1 MRPCCRPPSFRRGSK
16 ILCLR
21 YKKLD
26 QCDWAGSTGLHVLQS
41 QQHACP
47 LEYCSPQCRTG
58 TPVSTQ
64 RNRPDGTPPSNML
77 TRFSHATLLPASIIP
92 PRIKKLVPAI
102 QEPRSMRLGRF
113 HRLTC
118 VAQPAAR
125 VPVRVLLAAVSN
137 WHAGLNA
144 EKSP

>member
-1 MRPCCRPPSFRRGSK
+1 MRLCCRPPSFRRGSK
-16 ILCLR
+16 SLCLR
-21 YKKLD
+21 YKNLD
-26 QCDWAGSTGLHVLQS
+26 QCDWAGSTGLHVLHS

-64 RNRPDGTPPSNML
+64 RNRPDGKPPSNML

-118 VAQPAAR
+118 VAQPAVR
-125 VPVRVLLAAVSN
+125 VPARELLAAVSN
-137 WHAGLNA
+137 SHAGLNA